1 MSKILDNINNPGDL
15 NTLNNNELNK
25 LASEIREFIIY
36 NLSKN
41 GGHLAPNL
49 GVVELTLALHQ
60 YLNSPKDK
68 IIWDVGHQSYTHK
81 IITGRKDE
89 FSTIRQKD
97 GLSGYPKS
105 KESIHDIIE
114 TGHTA
119 TSISSALG
127 LSLAR
132 DLKGRNDRI
141 YAVIGDGALTG
152 GMAFEALNHAGHL
165 GVDFNVVLND
175 NEMSIA
181 SNVGAL
187 SHYLSNV
194 RSDPKLKKLKED
206 LEFLLNKIPK
216 IGNRVSNT
224 VERVKNG
231 LKYSIIP
238 GILFEEMG
246 FTYIGPVDGHNIS
259 RLKESMQ
266 KADQVKGP
274 SIIHVN
280 TIKGKGYKPAEKN
293 PADYHGVGSFDI
305 ETGESKSTKDNLTYS
320 QVFGKTMVKIGKK
333 DEDIVGITAA
343 MPKGTGLEIF
353 EKEFPNRSFD
363 VGIAE
368 QHAVTL
374 SAGLAK
380 GGKKPVVPLYST
392 FLQRA
397 YDQVIHDLCIQNLPV
412 SIAIDRAGIVGNDGE
427 THQGVFDYSYL
438 RVIPNMTVMAPKDEN
453 ELQHMLYT
461 SVNHLSPTSVRYPRG
476 EGVGVE
482 LDQSLNNI
490 EIGKGEVLKEGK
502 DLLLLAVGSM
512 VKPAEDA
519 AKILEKEGISV
530 SVINARFIKP
540 LDEELITEYIKKNKN
555 VITLEEQALM
565 GGFGSAVLE
574 LLNEKD
580 IKNYDLKRIGIP
592 DNFVLHGDQN
602 KMRSEY
608 KLDQKGIVET
618 SLEFLNKRP
627 EVDLWPKKNA

>member
-1 MSKILDNINNPGDL
+1 MSKILDSINSPDDL
-15 NTLNNNELNK
+15 NSLNNEELIK
-25 LASEIREFIIY
+25 LASEIREFII
-36 NLSKN
+36 NSLSET

-60 YLNSPKDK
+60 HLNSPKDK
-68 IIWDVGHQSYTHK
+68 LIWDVGHQSYTHK
-81 IITGRKDE
+81 IITGRRDQ
-89 FSTIRQKD
+89 FSTIRQKN

-132 DLKGRNDRI
+132 DLKGRNDRV

-165 GVDFNVVLND
+165 GVDFNVILND

-259 RLKESMQ
+259 KLKESMR
-266 KADQVKGP
+266 KADKVKGP
-274 SIIHVN
+274 SIVHVN
-280 TIKGKGYKPAEKN
+280 TVKGKGYKPAEEN
-293 PADYHGVGSFDI
+293 PANYHGVGAFDI
-305 ETGESKSTKDNLTYS
+305 ETGKSKNTKDNLTYS
-320 QVFGKTMVKIGKK
+320 QVFGKTMVKLGKS

-353 EKEFPNRSFD
+353 ENEFPDRSFD

-374 SAGLAK
+374 SAGLAR
-380 GGKKPVVPLYST
+380 GGKKPVVALYST

-397 YDQVIHDLCIQNLPV
+397 YDQLIHDLCIQNLPV

-438 RVIPNMTVMAPKDEN
+438 RAVPNMTVMAPKDEN

-461 SVNHLSPTSVRYPRG
+461 SVNYPYPTSVRYPRG
-476 EGVGVE
+476 EGLGVK
-482 LDQSLNNI
+482 LDQNLNKI
-490 EIGKGEVLKEGK
+490 EIGKAEVLKEGK

-512 VKPAEDA
+512 VKPAENA
-519 AKILEKEGISV
+519 AEILEKEGISA

-540 LDEELITEYIKKNKN
+540 LDEELIIEYVKKNNKI
-555 VITLEEQALM
+555 ITIEEQALK

-574 LLNEKD
+574 LLND
-580 IKNYDLKRIGIP
+580 RGIKNYELKRMGIP
-592 DNFVLHGDQN
+592 DNFVLHGDQDE
-602 KMRSEY
+602 MRSEY
-608 KLDQKGIVET
+608 NLDQQGIIEL
-618 SLEFLNKRP
+618 SLKFLNKRP

>member
-1 MSKILDNINNPGDL
+1 MSKILKDINNPSDL
-15 NTLNNNELNK
+15 NPLTNDELNK
-25 LASEIREFIIY
+25 LASEIRQFIIN
-36 NLSKN
+36 NLSET

-60 YLNSPKDK
+60 HLNSPKDK

-81 IITGRKDE
+81 ILTGRKE
-89 FSTIRQKD
+89 QFSTIRQKG

-141 YAVIGDGALTG
+141 YSVIGDGALTG

-165 GVDFNVVLND
+165 GVDFNVILND

-216 IGNRVSNT
+216 IGNKVSHT

-246 FTYIGPVDGHNIS
+246 FTYIGPVDGHDIVK
-259 RLKESMQ
+259 LKESMK
-266 KADQVKGP
+266 KADQVNGP
-274 SIIHVN
+274 AIVHVN
-280 TIKGKGYKPAEKN
+280 TVKGKGYKPAEEN

-305 ETGESKSTKDNLTYS
+305 ETGKSKSSKDYWTYS
-320 QVFGKTMVKIGKK
+320 QVFGKTMVKLGEK

-343 MPKGTGLEIF
+343 MPKGTGLGIF
-353 EKEFPNRSFD
+353 EKEFPARTFD

-368 QHAVTL
+368 QHAVTV
-374 SAGLAK
+374 SAGLAR
-380 GGKKPVVPLYST
+380 GGKKPVVALYST

-427 THQGVFDYSYL
+427 THQGVFDYSFL
-438 RVIPNMTVMAPKDEN
+438 RAIPNITVMAPKDEN

-461 SVNHLSPTSVRYPRG
+461 SVNHPYPTAVRYPRG
-476 EGVGVE
+476 EGLGVK
-482 LDQSLNNI
+482 LDQNLSSL
-490 EIGKGEVLKEGK
+490 EIARGEVIKEGE
-502 DLLLLAVGSM
+502 DLLLLAIGSM
-512 VKPAEDA
+512 VKPAEEA
-519 AKILEKEGISV
+519 AKELEKQGVSA
-530 SVINARFIKP
+530 SVINSRFVKP
-540 LDEELITEYIKKNKN
+540 LDENLITQYISKNKN
-555 VITLEEQALM
+555 VITIEEQALM

-574 LLNEKD
+574 FLNESD
-580 IKNYDLKRIGIP
+580 LHDYNLKRMGIP
-592 DNFVLHGDQN
+592 DNFVLHGGQEEMKAKYGLN
-602 KMRSEY
+602 K
-608 KLDQKGIVET
+608 KGIVNT
-618 SLEFLNKRP
+618 ALQFLNKGS
-627 EVDLWPKKNA
+627 EVDLCPKKNA

>member
-15 NTLNNNELNK
+15 NSLNNNDLNK
-25 LASEIREFIIY
+25 LASEIREFIIK
-36 NLSKN
+36 NLSET

-49 GVVELTLALHQ
+49 GVVELTLSLHQ
-60 YLNSPKDK
+60 HLNSPKDK

-81 IITGRKDE
+81 ILTGRKNE

-216 IGNRVSNT
+216 IGNSVSNT

-274 SIIHVN
+274 AIIHVN
-280 TIKGKGYKPAEKN
+280 TIKGKGYEPAENN

-305 ETGESKSTKDNLTYS
+305 ETGKPENTKDNLTYS
-320 QVFGKTMVKIGKK
+320 QIFGKTMVKLGEK

-380 GGKKPVVPLYST
+380 GGKKPVVTLYST

-397 YDQVIHDLCIQNLPV
+397 YDQV
-412 SIAIDRAGIVGNDGE
+412 
-427 THQGVFDYSYL
+427 
-438 RVIPNMTVMAPKDEN
+438 
-453 ELQHMLYT
+453 
-461 SVNHLSPTSVRYPRG
+461 
-476 EGVGVE
+476 
-482 LDQSLNNI
+482 
-490 EIGKGEVLKEGK
+490 
-502 DLLLLAVGSM
+502 
-512 VKPAEDA
+512 
-519 AKILEKEGISV
+519 
-530 SVINARFIKP
+530 
-540 LDEELITEYIKKNKN
+540 
-555 VITLEEQALM
+555 
-565 GGFGSAVLE
+565 
-574 LLNEKD
+574 
-580 IKNYDLKRIGIP
+580 
-592 DNFVLHGDQN
+592 
-602 KMRSEY
+602 
-608 KLDQKGIVET
+608 
-618 SLEFLNKRP
+618 
-627 EVDLWPKKNA
+627 